1 MSKELILIVLF
12 IATVIVLELTHRRN
26 LLKHL
31 FVAVFFGCIWMII
44 SHSEYNYNT
53 SVATIFGINMFSLF
67 GWILGLFAS
76 YLIYR
81 GLRNLL
87 GVNKWWKQFIL
98 YAVVY
103 VPMLLVVET
112 IGYHTFGIVN
122 MATAVYPGLAVC
134 NCLHAPAWMVASY
147 ISMGP
152 IYFATCLIVGLES
165 TSGGTS
171 PLHSGLAA
179 IRARIAGF
187 IYRV

>member
-1 MSKELILIVLF
+1 MSKEFILIVLF
-12 IATVIVLELTHRRN
+12 IATVVVLELARQRN

-44 SHSEYNYNT
+44 SHNEYNYNT
-53 SVATIFGINMFSLF
+53 TVAAIFGVNLFSLF

-81 GLRNLL
+81 GLRNILR
-87 GVNKWWKQFIL
+87 VDKWWKQFML
-98 YAVVY
+98 YTVIY
-103 VPMLLVVET
+103 VPMLIVAET
-112 IGYHTFGIVN
+112 LGYHVFGIVN
-122 MATAVYPGLAVC
+122 LATAVYPGLAVC
-134 NCLHAPAWMVASY
+134 DCLHAPAWMVASY

-152 IYFATCLIVGLES
+152 IYFATCLLIGLES
-165 TSGGTS
+165 ISGTS